1 MSSLM
6 DVPNLNQRVHRVTV
20 DFYHQLTALGL
31 VKKQTELIRG
41 VIVNKMSKSPLHG
54 ITARRLF
61 QKLLNLLPSG
71 FTARFDEPLSLKDS
85 VPEPDVSIV
94 AGTDDQFWNSH
105 PTTAELVV
113 EIAVTSLNDDR
124 EMAPIYAEAG
134 VKEFWIVVVP
144 KHEVEVYR
152 SPEGGQYREQR
163 TYTEQEILACESLPI
178 VSLPVADIFAAPSKE
193 AR

>member
-41 VIVNKMSKSPLHG
+41 VIVNKMSKSPLHVSISKRLAELLG
-54 ITARRLF
+54 RLIPASFSVRR
-61 QKLLNLLPSG
+61 
-71 FTARFDEPLSLKDS
+71 DDPLTLADS
-85 VPEPDVSIV
+85 EPEPDVAVV
-94 AGTDDQFWNSH
+94 AGTDDKFWNSH

-163 TYTEQEILACESLPI
+163 TYTEQEILACESLPK

>member
-1 MSSLM
+1 MSSTM
-6 DVPNLNQRVHRVTV
+6 DVPNLNQRVHRISVE
-20 DFYHQLTALGL
+20 FYHQLTALGL

-61 QKLLNLLPSG
+61 QKLLTLLGPG

-94 AGTDDQFWNSH
+94 RGSDEDFADAH
-105 PTTAELVV
+105 PKTAELVI

-124 EMAPIYAEAG
+124 ETAPIYAEAG
-134 VKEFWIVVVP
+134 VKEYWIVIP
-144 KHEVEVYR
+144 ERKQVETFR
-152 SPEGGQYREQR
+152 QPENGQYREQR
-163 TYTEQEILACESLPI
+163 TYAEQDTLTCASVPGI
-178 VSLPVADIFAAPSKE
+178 SLPVASIFSAPAK
-193 AR
+193 

>member
-20 DFYHQLTALGL
+20 EFYHQLTALGL

-61 QKLLNLLPSG
+61 QKLLSLMPSG

-94 AGTDDQFWNSH
+94 RGSDEDFATAH
-105 PTTAELVV
+105 PTTAELVIEV
-113 EIAVTSLNDDR
+113 AVTSLSDDR

-134 VKEFWIVVVP
+134 VAEFWIVVP
-144 KHEVEVYR
+144 EQRQVEVYR
-152 SPEGGQYREQR
+152 QPENGQYRDRRICAEQDVL
-163 TYTEQEILACESLPI
+163 TCGSVPG
-178 VSLPVADIFAAPSKE
+178 VSLPVASLFAPPSK
-193 AR
+193 